1 MVMKKPQ
8 RSWSRYRY
16 VLIFVL
22 GFGTSGWS
30 QEVYFAENPPMEL
43 DVNTTVFTGY
53 TVEYSAKNH
62 GSIALELWS
71 GSTLVGRGTYLVR
84 KRGSNTA
91 NLQIKRIDTQ
101 KALVP
106 GSNYQYKLIIKEEQ
120 ARATSIYNKRI
131 NSQALTTSFSQSST
145 TMNNSK
151 TTIVNGVSVVQK

>member
-1 MVMKKPQ
+1 MVMKKLQ
-8 RSWSRYRY
+8 RSWSMYGY

-22 GFGTSGWS
+22 GFGTSGWA

-43 DVNTTVFTGY
+43 DANTTVFTGY
-53 TVEYSAKNH
+53 TVEYSAKNY
-62 GSIALELWS
+62 GSISLELWN

-91 NLQIKRIDTQ
+91 NLQIKRNDIH

-106 GSNYQYKLIIKEEQ
+106 GSNYHYKLSIKEQQ
-120 ARATSIYNKRI
+120 ARATNTYNKRI
-131 NSQALTTSFSQSST
+131 NRQTLTTSFSQSST
-145 TMNNSK
+145 TKNITK